1 MGILLFNYL
10 SKKWTEF
17 LKTKSFSGSFYT
29 SLGVRKRYVNRLF
42 SELFFKLH
50 FLLVFW
56 VTCKTFFLST
66 Y

>member
-50 FLLVFW
+50 FLLVF
-56 VTCKTFFLST
+56 
-66 Y
+66 